1 MGKSPTGVHCSAK
14 FHGRP
19 FHVIS
24 VFCLVLSGCA
34 AWQPG
39 LKGGENRASSVSTD
53 EVTQC
58 ASQVRS
64 INASH
69 SVQANVSGAT
79 KPAIDLLF
87 WCTKAAEKG
96 DAKSQFV
103 LASLYERGIG
113 VPASQPEALRWY
125 KASANA
131 GYPEAQFRVG
141 QIYGR
146 GEGVPVDKNEATRWY
161 IKAAEQG
168 HAEAQY
174 YMGYRYEHGKGIATN
189 YAEAVRWYS
198 KAAEQGNLAAL
209 NGLGQLNRQGHG
221 VPQNQLEAYKWFN
234 LAATTGEREYL
245 ANRDKVAASLTPS
258 QLAEGQR
265 LASEW
270 ARTHTVGRSTTN

>member
-1 MGKSPTGVHCSAK
+1 VK
-14 FHGRP
+14 FQQHP
-19 FHVIS
+19 LHAVF
-24 VFCLVLSGCA
+24 VFCLLVLTGCGA
-34 AWQPG
+34 LPPG
-39 LKGGENRASSVSTD
+39 LKEGDNRVSNNNAD
-53 EVTQC
+53 EVAQC

-64 INASH
+64 INASRLT
-69 SVQANVSGAT
+69 QASVSGPT

-103 LASLYERGIG
+103 LASLYDRGMG
-113 VPASQPEALRWY
+113 VPASQQVALRWY

-141 QIYGR
+141 QMYGR

-174 YMGYRYEHGKGIATN
+174 YMGYRYEHGKGIAQN

-198 KAAEQGNLAAL
+198 KAAEQGNLAAM
-209 NGLGQLNRQGHG
+209 NGLGSLNKQGHG

-234 LAATTGEREYL
+234 LAATSGEREYIT
-245 ANRDKVAASLTPS
+245 NRDKVAVNLTPS

-270 ARTHTVGRSTTN
+270 ARAHPVGKPTTN

>member
-1 MGKSPTGVHCSAK
+1 VK
-14 FHGRP
+14 FQQHP
-19 FHVIS
+19 FHAVF
-24 VFCLVLSGCA
+24 VFCLALPGCA
-34 AWQPG
+34 SLQPG
-39 LKGGENRASSVSTD
+39 VKGGDNRASGNSAD
-53 EVTQC
+53 EVAQC

-64 INASH
+64 INSSRLSQAS
-69 SVQANVSGAT
+69 VSGTT

-113 VPASQPEALRWY
+113 VPANQQEALRWY

-131 GYPEAQFRVG
+131 GYPEARFRVG

-174 YMGYRYEHGKGIATN
+174 YMGYRYEHGKGIAQN

-198 KAAEQGNLAAL
+198 KAAEQGNLAAM
-209 NGLGQLNRQGHG
+209 NGLGSLNKQGHG

-234 LAATTGEREYL
+234 LAATSGEREYL
-245 ANRDKVAASLTPS
+245 TNRDKVAASLTPS

-270 ARTHTVGRSTTN
+270 ARVHPVGKPATH